1 MSPTRSVVQF
11 ALAALAA
18 VLLLG
23 VIAAVVLRNQTREE
37 AIREAKGLTRLAGRG
52 IAQPA
57 LTPGLYNGDPKA
69 IARVRRAL
77 EPTVLRDPV
86 VRVKIWTAGG
96 RILWSNEPRLIGRR
110 FPLGAHELSA
120 MRAGRTNAEVSNLA
134 EAENVFERNYEKL
147 LEVYL
152 PIRGPGGRPLLFE
165 SYSRFSSI
173 TQSGR
178 RKAEA
183 LAPAFVGALMLLW
196 LATLPLA
203 WSLARRLQQRQR
215 EREALLQRAIEAQD
229 HERRRIAAA
238 LHDDVVQDVAGLGFA
253 LSAAAR
259 GDNSPILQEAADQT
273 RRTMRKLRSVLVDIY
288 PPRLQRAGLQSA
300 IDDLTAPLAAQG
312 ARVEVD
318 VAAVP
323 ALPPEIEALIFR
335 AVQEG
340 LRNASKHAQA
350 SNVEV
355 HVAVGRERATA
366 TVSDDGVGF
375 DAAAAMNGGGDAH
388 MGLTFLS
395 DLARDAGGELRVDST
410 PGEGTTLTLEVPVA

>member
-1 MSPTRSVVQF
+1 
-11 ALAALAA
+11 
-18 VLLLG
+18 
-23 VIAAVVLRNQTREE
+23 VIAAVVLSNQTRDE
-37 AIREAKGLTRLAGRG
+37 AIHEAKDLTRLAGRG
-52 IAQPA
+52 IAEPA
-57 LTPGLYNGDPKA
+57 LTPGLYAGDPKS
-69 IARVRRAL
+69 IAQVQRAL
-77 EPTVLRDPV
+77 QPSVLRDPV
-86 VRVKIWTAGG
+86 VRVKIWTADG

-110 FPLGAHELSA
+110 FALDPNELDA
-120 MRAGRTNAEVSNLA
+120 IRANRTNAEVSDLSQP
-134 EAENVFERNYEKL
+134 ENVFERHYEKL

-173 TQSGR
+173 AQSGR

-183 LAPAFVGALMLLW
+183 LAPALVGALVLLW

-229 HERRRIAAA
+229 HERRRIASA
-238 LHDDVVQDVAGLGFA
+238 LHDDVVQDVAGLGFS

-259 GDNSPILQEAADQT
+259 RDNSAILQEAADQT
-273 RRTMRKLRSVLVDIY
+273 RQTMRKLRSVLVDIY

-300 IDDLTAPLAAQG
+300 IDDLTAALAAQG
-312 ARVEVD
+312 TRVEVD
-318 VAAVP
+318 VPP
-323 ALPPEIEALIFR
+323 APRLSPQTEALIFR

-350 SNVEV
+350 RNVDV
-355 HVAVGRERATA
+355 HVAIDRERATA
-366 TVSDDGVGF
+366 TVSDDGRGF
-375 DAAAAMNGGGDAH
+375 DAARAMNGGRDAH

-395 DLARDAGGELRVDST
+395 DLARDAGGELRVRSAPD
-410 PGEGTTLTLEVPVA
+410 EGTTLTLEVPVA

>member
-1 MSPTRSVVQF
+1 VSPTRSVVKF

-18 VLLLG
+18 VLLLA
-23 VIAAVVLRNQTREE
+23 VIALVVLTNQTRTE

-52 IAQPA
+52 IAEPA
-57 LTPGLYNGDPKA
+57 LTAGLYRGDPQA
-69 IARVRRAL
+69 IARVQRAL
-77 EPTVLRDPV
+77 ARSVLRDPV

-96 RILWSNEPRLIGRR
+96 RILWSDEPRLIGRR
-110 FPLGAHELSA
+110 FPLGRAELSA
-120 MRAGRTNAEVSNLA
+120 MRAGRTSADVSDLSQP
-134 EAENVFERNYEKL
+134 ENVYERPYEKL
-147 LEVYL
+147 LQVYL
-152 PIRGPGGRPLLFE
+152 PIRGPDGRPLLFE

-183 LAPAFVGALMLLW
+183 LAPAFVGGLVLLW

-238 LHDDVVQDVAGLGFA
+238 LHDDVVQDLAGLGFS
-253 LSAAAR
+253 LSAAA
-259 GDNSPILQEAADQT
+259 GSDNSPILQEAADQT
-273 RRTMRKLRSVLVDIY
+273 RQTMRKLRSVLVDIY
-288 PPRLQRAGLQSA
+288 PPSLRRAGLQAA
-300 IDDLTAPLAAQG
+300 IDDLTAPLVAEG
-312 ARVEVD
+312 ARVTVD
-318 VAAVP
+318 VPP
-323 ALPPEIEALIFR
+323 APGLSEHAEALIFR

-340 LRNASKHAQA
+340 LRNAAKHAEA
-350 SNVEV
+350 ANVEV

-366 TVSDDGVGF
+366 TVSDDGRGF
-375 DAAAAMNGGGDAH
+375 DAVRATNGGGDAH

-395 DLARDAGGELRVDST
+395 DLARDAGGEVRLSST
-410 PGEGTTLTLEVPVA
+410 PGGGTTLVLEVPLA